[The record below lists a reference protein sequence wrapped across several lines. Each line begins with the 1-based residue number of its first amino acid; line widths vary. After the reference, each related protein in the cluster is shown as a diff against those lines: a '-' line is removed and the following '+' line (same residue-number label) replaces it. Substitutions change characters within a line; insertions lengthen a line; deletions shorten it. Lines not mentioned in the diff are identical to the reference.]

1 MRLVPYDK
9 KLVGSYYKRTK
20 NYDILLEFVNSKHD
34 CVRVEG
40 WTHKKARYCATSL
53 QMSIKRFNMGGV
65 ECFVRNGEVY
75 LIKTT

>member
-20 NYDILLEFVNSKHD
+20 NYDILMEFVNSEHD
-34 CVRVEG
+34 CVKIEG
-40 WTHKKARYCATSL
+40 WTQKKASYCSTSL
-53 QMSIKRFNMGGV
+53 QSSIKRFNIGGV
-65 ECFVRNGEVY
+65 KCILKGEEVY